1 MEREPFRRAERLRRL
16 FGCGVGLLL
25 FASALWAQEHSYT
38 QADIENGARLY
49 QSSCAGC
56 HGPNGDM
63 VPGVELQRGRFRRG
77 TSDTEIMRIIQL
89 GIPGTTMPPSS
100 FSEAQAGTIVAFL
113 RSVAPA
119 SEGGTRILRGDI
131 ARGRAT
137 FDGKGRCA
145 TCHRVNGVGP
155 RVAPDLSDIGAIRSA
170 RELEQKLVDPN
181 ALVRPANRS
190 IEIVMKDGSKLTG
203 HLLNQDTFS
212 IQLLD
217 SRERL
222 LSVGKTD
229 LRDFTYVTSSPMPS
243 YRDTLI
249 ASELSDVVTYLVS
262 LKGER
267 P

>member
-1 MEREPFRRAERLRRL
+1 MRVHLPRSVV
-16 FGCGVGLLL
+16 CGAAALL
-25 FASALWAQEHSYT
+25 FASAVSAQEHSYT

-63 VPGVELQRGRFRRG
+63 VPGLELQRGRFRRG
-77 TSDTEIMRIIQL
+77 TSDTEIMGIIQL

-100 FSEAQAGTIVAFL
+100 FSDAQAGSLVAFL
-113 RSVAPA
+113 RSAAPA
-119 SEGGTRILRGDI
+119 SDGGTRVVRGDA
-131 ARGRAT
+131 ARGRTT
-137 FDGKGRCA
+137 FEGKGRCA
-145 TCHRVNGVGP
+145 TCHRINGVGP
-155 RVAPDLSDIGAIRSA
+155 RVAPDLSDIGAIRPA
-170 RELEQKLVDPN
+170 RELEQKLIDPN

-190 IEIVMKDGSKLTG
+190 IEIVLKDGTKISG

-217 SRERL
+217 SNERL
-222 LSVGKTD
+222 RSLAKAN
-229 LRDFTYVTSSPMPS
+229 LRDYTYVRNSPMPS
-243 YRDTLI
+243 YRDTLS
-249 ASELSDVVTYLVS
+249 AAELNDLVTYLVS